1 MPLTFRPRL
10 RAHANPAGDRVVLR
24 WTATRRA
31 ASYLLIV
38 TRSRV
43 GPAPD
48 PVYPGSQV
56 FRQFA
61 AAPDHWLRFRVLDPV
76 VEVKVMVVA
85 LGPHGHEVSRSR
97 IVTVTTGGDVTG
109 EVPAGP
115 DPPPDDGGGSSP

>member
-1 MPLTFRPRL
+1 MPTRPATGSCCGGPRPPRGEL
-10 RAHANPAGDRVVLR
+10 PVDRDAVARRSGAGSGV
-24 WTATRRA
+24 
-31 ASYLLIV
+31 
-38 TRSRV
+38 
-43 GPAPD
+43 
-48 PVYPGSQV
+48 PGSQV

-115 DPPPDDGGGSSP
+115 DPPPDDGGGGSSP